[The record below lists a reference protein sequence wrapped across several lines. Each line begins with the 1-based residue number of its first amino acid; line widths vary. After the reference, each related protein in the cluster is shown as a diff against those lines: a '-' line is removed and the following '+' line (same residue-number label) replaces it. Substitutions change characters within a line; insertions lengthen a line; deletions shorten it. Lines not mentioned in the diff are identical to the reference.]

1 MRFDILQE
9 LSRYRETAPGVAMPD
24 ERSVA
29 KEPEPH
35 PILRRLQALAER
47 AGQYRLNH
55 EPPRSSHSAP
65 PRQGREVP
73 AHRHKVGDP
82 REISDPRR
90 TQRNRIPSQTIGL
103 QLRPE
108 ERRSMLELG
117 RFRVVRTVD
126 LANTTYDGKVRKLQG
141 CTLVVSQYAGIAVF
155 HGLIMALTFDPCK
168 PLKTRGGGRGSRLTH
183 CVPKP
188 AVN

>member
-55 EPPRSSHSAP
+55 EPPAP
-65 PRQGREVP
+65 HKLRAAAPR
-73 AHRHKVGDP
+73 
-82 REISDPRR
+82 
-90 TQRNRIPSQTIGL
+90 T
-103 QLRPE
+103 
-108 ERRSMLELG
+108 
-117 RFRVVRTVD
+117 
-126 LANTTYDGKVRKLQG
+126 
-141 CTLVVSQYAGIAVF
+141 
-155 HGLIMALTFDPCK
+155 
-168 PLKTRGGGRGSRLTH
+168 
-183 CVPKP
+183 
-188 AVN
+188 